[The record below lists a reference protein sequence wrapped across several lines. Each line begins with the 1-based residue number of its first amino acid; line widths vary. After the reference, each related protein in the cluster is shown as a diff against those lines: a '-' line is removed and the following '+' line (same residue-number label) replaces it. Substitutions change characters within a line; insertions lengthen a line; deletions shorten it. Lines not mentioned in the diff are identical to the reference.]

1 MLPQESI
8 FKLLQNQFNFSLAN
22 YVLKQLEKFGERLSV
37 AQTNRIVQ
45 ESTKDQGGLLNSCIR
60 EGKKLTESFQ
70 GRSQDFSRGTPNF
83 PNPP

>member
-1 MLPQESI
+1 MSSP
-8 FKLLQNQFNFSLAN
+8 
-22 YVLKQLEKFGERLSV
+22 LKVGGLKPPSPPGSAV
-37 AQTNRIVQ
+37 PDRIVQ

-70 GRSQDFSRGTPNF
+70 GRIQDFLRGTPNF